1 MNKILII
8 GAGYVGMSN
17 GVYLSKEND
26 VIFYDI
32 DKEKNKLINNNLNY
46 INDPCIKKYIAD
58 NKLKLKTMNLNDALI
73 DRNYI
78 FICVPTDYDE
88 NTKCLNTTLIESSI
102 KNILKINN
110 NAIIVIKSTIPVN
123 YTSKIIKKFNYKKI
137 IYVPEFL
144 REASAFDDVLNPSRI
159 IIGGENKY
167 TIKYKLDFNL
177 DNNVYLCSSTEAEI
191 IKLASNA
198 YLAMRIAYFNEIDNL
213 CYNLNADTLKVIN
226 GICSDQRIGN
236 YYNNPSFGYGGYCL
250 PKDSKELMYSFKDI
264 PGVLIEAI
272 VKSNQLRKKE
282 ICEEI
287 LNKKVNKIGIYRLT
301 SKSDSLNIKDSSII
315 DIISILQENSLDLY
329 IYEPFI
335 KENTFKGIKVIKDLE
350 IFKNEC
356 DLIIANRID
365 SEIMDIND
373 KIFSKD
379 IFYRD

>member
-301 SKSDSLNIKDSSII
+301 SKNDSLNIKDSSII
-315 DIISILQENSLDLY
+315 DIISMLQENSLDLY

>member
-46 INDPCIKKYIAD
+46 INDPSIKKYIAD

-88 NTKCLNTTLIESSI
+88 NRECLNTTLIESSI

-123 YTSKIIKKFNYKKI
+123 YTSEIIKKFNYKKI

>member
-46 INDPCIKKYIAD
+46 INDPSIKKYIAD

-88 NTKCLNTTLIESSI
+88 NRECLNTTLIESSI

-315 DIISILQENSLDLY
+315 DIISMLQENSLDLY

-335 KENTFKGIKVIKDLE
+335 KENTFKGIKVIKNLE

-365 SEIMDIND
+365 SKIMDIND

>member
-46 INDPCIKKYIAD
+46 INDPSIKKYIAD

-301 SKSDSLNIKDSSII
+301 SKNDSLNIKDSSII

-365 SEIMDIND
+365 NEIMDIND

>member
-46 INDPCIKKYIAD
+46 INDPSIKKYIAD

-88 NTKCLNTTLIESSI
+88 NRECLNTTLIESSI

-301 SKSDSLNIKDSSII
+301 SKNDSLNIKDSSII
-315 DIISILQENSLDLY
+315 DIISMLQENSLDLY

-365 SEIMDIND
+365 NEIMDIND

>member
-46 INDPCIKKYIAD
+46 INDPSIKKYIAD

-365 SEIMDIND
+365 NEIMDIND

>member
-46 INDPCIKKYIAD
+46 INDPSIKKYIAD

-264 PGVLIEAI
+264 SGVLIEAI

-301 SKSDSLNIKDSSII
+301 SKNDSLNIKDSSII

-365 SEIMDIND
+365 TEIMDIND

>member
-46 INDPCIKKYIAD
+46 INDSSIKKYIAD

-88 NTKCLNTTLIESSI
+88 NRECLNTTLIESSI

>member
-46 INDPCIKKYIAD
+46 INDPSIKKYIAD

-88 NTKCLNTTLIESSI
+88 NRECLNTTLIESSI

-123 YTSKIIKKFNYKKI
+123 YTSEIIKKFNYKKI

-198 YLAMRIAYFNEIDNL
+198 YLAMRIAYFNENDNL

-264 PGVLIEAI
+264 SGVLIEAI

-301 SKSDSLNIKDSSII
+301 SKNDSLNIKDSSII

-365 SEIMDIND
+365 TEIMDIND

>member
-46 INDPCIKKYIAD
+46 INDPSIKKYIAD

-123 YTSKIIKKFNYKKI
+123 YTCKLIKKFNYKKI

-264 PGVLIEAI
+264 SGVLIEAI

-301 SKSDSLNIKDSSII
+301 SKSNSLNIKDSSII

>member
-17 GVYLSKEND
+17 GVYLSKKND

-46 INDPCIKKYIAD
+46 INDPSIKKYIAD

-123 YTSKIIKKFNYKKI
+123 YTCKLIKKFNYKKI

-335 KENTFKGIKVIKDLE
+335 KENTFKGRKVIKDLE

>member
-1 MNKILII
+1 MIYHL
-8 GAGYVGMSN
+8 
-17 GVYLSKEND
+17 
-26 VIFYDI
+26 
-32 DKEKNKLINNNLNY
+32 
-46 INDPCIKKYIAD
+46 
-58 NKLKLKTMNLNDALI
+58 
-73 DRNYI
+73 
-78 FICVPTDYDE
+78 
-88 NTKCLNTTLIESSI
+88 
-102 KNILKINN
+102 
-110 NAIIVIKSTIPVN
+110 
-123 YTSKIIKKFNYKKI
+123 

-159 IIGGENKY
+159 IIGGEKKY
-167 TIKYKLDFNL
+167 TIKYKQDFNL
-177 DNNVYLCSSTEAEI
+177 DNNVYLCNSTEAEI

-236 YYNNPSFGYGGYCL
+236 YYNNPSFGFGGYCL
-250 PKDSKELMYSFKDI
+250 PKDSNELIYSFKDI

-301 SKSDSLNIKDSSII
+301 SKNDSLNIKDSSIL
-315 DIISILQENSLDLY
+315 DIISMLQENSLDLY

-350 IFKNEC
+350 IFKNES
-356 DLIIANRID
+356 DLII
-365 SEIMDIND
+365 D

>member
-46 INDPCIKKYIAD
+46 INDSSIKKYIAD

-88 NTKCLNTTLIESSI
+88 NRECLNTTLIESSI

-315 DIISILQENSLDLY
+315 DIISILQENSQDLY

>member
-17 GVYLSKEND
+17 GVYLSKKND

-46 INDPCIKKYIAD
+46 INDPSIKKYIAD

-123 YTSKIIKKFNYKKI
+123 YTCKLIKKFNYKKI

>member
-301 SKSDSLNIKDSSII
+301 SKNDSLNIKDSSII
-315 DIISILQENSLDLY
+315 DIISMLQENSLDLY

-365 SEIMDIND
+365 NEIMDIND

>member
-26 VIFYDI
+26 VIFYDV

-46 INDPCIKKYIAD
+46 INDPSIKKYIAD

-315 DIISILQENSLDLY
+315 DIISMLQENSLDLY

>member
-46 INDPCIKKYIAD
+46 INDSSIKKYIAD

-88 NTKCLNTTLIESSI
+88 NRECLNTTLIESSI

-350 IFKNEC
+350 IFKNDC

>member
-46 INDPCIKKYIAD
+46 INDPSIKKYIAD

-110 NAIIVIKSTIPVN
+110 NAIIVIKSTIPIN

-365 SEIMDIND
+365 SEIMDIID

>member
-110 NAIIVIKSTIPVN
+110 NAIIVIKSTIPIN

-191 IKLASNA
+191 IKLASNT

-315 DIISILQENSLDLY
+315 DIISMLQENSLDLY

-365 SEIMDIND
+365 NEIMDIND

>member
-46 INDPCIKKYIAD
+46 INDPSIKKYIAD

-88 NTKCLNTTLIESSI
+88 NRECLNTTLIESSI

-123 YTSKIIKKFNYKKI
+123 YTSEIIKKFNYKKI

-315 DIISILQENSLDLY
+315 DIISILQENSQDLY

>member
-46 INDPCIKKYIAD
+46 INDPSIKKYIAD

-88 NTKCLNTTLIESSI
+88 NRECLNTTLIESSI

-123 YTSKIIKKFNYKKI
+123 YTSEIIKKFNYKKI

-167 TIKYKLDFNL
+167 TIKYKVDFNL

-315 DIISILQENSLDLY
+315 DIISILQENSQDLY

>member
-46 INDPCIKKYIAD
+46 INDPSIKKYIAD

-123 YTSKIIKKFNYKKI
+123 YTCKLIKKFNYKKI

-315 DIISILQENSLDLY
+315 DIISMLQENSLDLY

-365 SEIMDIND
+365 SEIVDIND

>member
-17 GVYLSKEND
+17 GVYLSKKND

-46 INDPCIKKYIAD
+46 INDPSIKKYIAD

-123 YTSKIIKKFNYKKI
+123 YTCKLIKKFNYKKI

-356 DLIIANRID
+356 DLINANRID

>member
-365 SEIMDIND
+365 SEIVDIND

>member
-46 INDPCIKKYIAD
+46 INDPSIKKYIAD

-88 NTKCLNTTLIESSI
+88 NRECLNTTLIESSI

-301 SKSDSLNIKDSSII
+301 SKNNSLNIKDSSII

-335 KENTFKGIKVIKDLE
+335 KENTFKEIKVIKDLE

>member
-123 YTSKIIKKFNYKKI
+123 YTCKLIKKFNYKKI

-301 SKSDSLNIKDSSII
+301 SKNDSLNIKDSSII

-365 SEIMDIND
+365 TEIMDIND

>member
-17 GVYLSKEND
+17 GVYLSKKND

-46 INDPCIKKYIAD
+46 INDPSIKKYIAD

-123 YTSKIIKKFNYKKI
+123 YTCKLIKKFNYKKI

-301 SKSDSLNIKDSSII
+301 SKNDSLNIKDSSII

-335 KENTFKGIKVIKDLE
+335 KENTFKGIKVLKDLE

>member
-46 INDPCIKKYIAD
+46 INDPSIKKYIAD

-123 YTSKIIKKFNYKKI
+123 YTCKLIKKFNYKKI

-264 PGVLIEAI
+264 SGVLIEAI

>member
-46 INDPCIKKYIAD
+46 INDPSIKKYIAD

-123 YTSKIIKKFNYKKI
+123 YTCKLIKKFNYKKI

-301 SKSDSLNIKDSSII
+301 SKNDSLNIKDSSII
-315 DIISILQENSLDLY
+315 DIISMLQENSLDLY

-365 SEIMDIND
+365 NEIMDIND

>member
-46 INDPCIKKYIAD
+46 INDPSIKKYIAD

-191 IKLASNA
+191 IKLASNT

-301 SKSDSLNIKDSSII
+301 SKNDSLNIKDSSII

-335 KENTFKGIKVIKDLE
+335 KENTFKGIKVLKDLE

>member
-46 INDPCIKKYIAD
+46 INDPSIKKYIAD

-315 DIISILQENSLDLY
+315 DIISMLQENSLDLY

-365 SEIMDIND
+365 SEIVDIND

>member
-8 GAGYVGMSN
+8 GAGYVGISN

-46 INDPCIKKYIAD
+46 INDPSIKKYIAD
-58 NKLKLKTMNLNDALI
+58 NNLKLKAMNLNDALI

-88 NTKCLNTTLIESSI
+88 NRECLNTTLIESSI

>member
-46 INDPCIKKYIAD
+46 INDPSIKKYIAD

-123 YTSKIIKKFNYKKI
+123 YTCKLIKKFNYKKI

-264 PGVLIEAI
+264 SGVLIEAI

-379 IFYRD
+379 MFYRD

>member
-365 SEIMDIND
+365 TEIMDIND

>member
-46 INDPCIKKYIAD
+46 INDPSIKKYIAD

-78 FICVPTDYDE
+78 FICVPTDNDE

-123 YTSKIIKKFNYKKI
+123 YTCKLIKKFNYKKI

-264 PGVLIEAI
+264 SGVLIEAI

>member
-46 INDPCIKKYIAD
+46 INDASIKKYIAD

-315 DIISILQENSLDLY
+315 DIISMLQENSLDLY

-365 SEIMDIND
+365 SEIVDIND

>member
-46 INDPCIKKYIAD
+46 INDPSIKKYIAD

>member
-46 INDPCIKKYIAD
+46 INDPSIKKYIAD

-88 NTKCLNTTLIESSI
+88 NRECLNTTLIESSI

-335 KENTFKGIKVIKDLE
+335 KENTFKGIKVIKNLE

-365 SEIMDIND
+365 TEIMDIND

>member
-46 INDPCIKKYIAD
+46 INDPSIKKYIAD

-88 NTKCLNTTLIESSI
+88 NRECLNTTLIESSI

>member
-46 INDPCIKKYIAD
+46 INDPSIKKYIAD

-88 NTKCLNTTLIESSI
+88 NRECLNTTLIESSI

-301 SKSDSLNIKDSSII
+301 SKNDSLNIKDSSII

-335 KENTFKGIKVIKDLE
+335 KENTFKGIKVLKDLE